1 MAADNVRAE
10 PVGQEAVAAY
20 KRILATVI
28 DRRPS
33 GTRQRLATA
42 LAKNRSFISQ
52 LTNPAY
58 STPIPANHLEVIF
71 EICHFSAAERSQF
84 NDAYTLAHPKRAGL
98 RHDTQRLKAHTIYLP
113 DLGAEGRNAVLHTLV
128 SDFVRQM
135 ARLLDGK
142 PERRK
147 GK

>member
-1 MAADNVRAE
+1 MAADKLE
-10 PVGQEAVAAY
+10 PAGQDAVAAY
-20 KRILATVI
+20 KRLLATVI

-58 STPIPANHLEVIF
+58 STPIPLNHVEVIF
-71 EICHFSAAERSQF
+71 DLCHFSAAERAQF
-84 NDAYTLAHPKRAGL
+84 NEAYTLAHPKRAGL
-98 RHDTQRLKAHTIYLP
+98 HQHPHRLKAHTIYLP
-113 DLGAEGRNAVLHTLV
+113 YLGTETRNNALHTLIT
-128 SDFVRQM
+128 DFVRQM

-142 PERRK
+142 RK
-147 GK
+147 EKNKK

>member
-1 MAADNVRAE
+1 MAADKLE
-10 PVGQEAVAAY
+10 PPGQDAVAAY

-58 STPIPANHLEVIF
+58 STPIPFNHLEIIF
-71 EICHFSAAERSQF
+71 DICHFSPAERSQF
-84 NDAYTLAHPKRAGL
+84 NEAYTLAHPKRLGL
-98 RHDTQRLKAHTIYLP
+98 RHDAHRLKAHTIYLP
-113 DLGAEGRNAVLHTLV
+113 DLGSEALNTALHTLV
-128 SDFVRQM
+128 SDFVRQV
-135 ARLLDGK
+135 AGLLGGK

-147 GK
+147 RK